1 MECSKGEKNMDK
13 KISVIIP
20 VYNVEK
26 YLARCLNSII
36 KNTYKNIEIILVND
50 GSKDKS
56 QEIIDKYK
64 NKYGNIIKAKE
75 QENKGPAE
83 ARNVGIEMAS
93 GEYIM
98 FVDSD
103 DFIKEDYIE
112 NYVQPLQEG
121 EYELVAGGY
130 HKWQDGKATYTIE
143 LQDKPWSK
151 FMIMGPYTKLYKKS
165 FLQENDI
172 KFVKVNIGEDIYFNM
187 QVNAIAKKVKIIN
200 YVGYYWFTN
209 SESISNTMHK
219 DIKNL
224 EIDKMLNG
232 SYDAI
237 VEKNAI
243 VDENKD
249 LIELYYYNFI
259 IWVLQWTT
267 KRTKFKDM
275 AKEYDKLFKWLEER
289 FPNYKKNKLIGI
301 NKPEGERFVVR
312 IMFFIFMIMHKLHLG
327 KIGVFIFSRMR

>member
-93 GEYIM
+93 GEYLM
-98 FVDSD
+98 FIDSD

-112 NYVQPLQEG
+112 NYVKTLKEAD
-121 EYELVAGGY
+121 YDLVAGGY
-130 HKWQDGKATYTIE
+130 HKWIDGKITYTIA
-143 LQDKPWSK
+143 LQDEPWAK

-165 FLQENDI
+165 FLQENNI
-172 KFVKVNIGEDIYFNM
+172 KFVKVNIGEDIYFNL
-187 QVNAIAKKVKIIN
+187 QVNALAKKVKIID
-200 YVGYYWFTN
+200 YVGYYWYTN
-209 SESISNTMHK
+209 NESISNTMHK

-232 SYDAI
+232 SYDSLI
-237 VEKNAI
+237 EKNAI
-243 VDENKD
+243 NPNNKE

-259 IWVLQWTT
+259 IWVLQWT
-267 KRTKFKDM
+267 
-275 AKEYDKLFKWLEER
+275 
-289 FPNYKKNKLIGI
+289 NKNK
-301 NKPEGERFVVR
+301 R
-312 IMFFIFMIMHKLHLG
+312 
-327 KIGVFIFSRMR
+327 

>member
-64 NKYGNIIKAKE
+64 NKYGNIIKARE

-93 GEYIM
+93 GEYLM
-98 FVDSD
+98 FIDSD

-112 NYVQPLQEG
+112 NYVKTLKEAD
-121 EYELVAGGY
+121 YDLVAGGY
-130 HKWQDGKATYTIE
+130 HKWIDGKITYTIA
-143 LQDKPWSK
+143 LQDEPWAK

-165 FLQENDI
+165 FLQENNI
-172 KFVKVNIGEDIYFNM
+172 KFVKVNIGEDIYFNL
-187 QVNAIAKKVKIIN
+187 QVNALAKKVKIID
-200 YVGYYWFTN
+200 YVGYYWYTN
-209 SESISNTMHK
+209 NESISNTMHK

-232 SYDAI
+232 SYDSLI
-237 VEKNAI
+237 EKNAI
-243 VDENKD
+243 NPNNKE

-267 KRTKFKDM
+267 KNTKFKYM
-275 AKEYDKLFKWLEER
+275 SKEYDRLFNWLKER
-289 FPNYKKNKLIGI
+289 FPNYIKNEL
-301 NKPEGERFVVR
+301 
-312 IMFFIFMIMHKLHLG
+312 
-327 KIGVFIFSRMR
+327 

>member
-1 MECSKGEKNMDK
+1 MKCSKGEKNMDK

-93 GEYIM
+93 GEYLM
-98 FVDSD
+98 FIDSD

-112 NYVQPLQEG
+112 NYVKTLKEAD
-121 EYELVAGGY
+121 YDLVAGGY
-130 HKWQDGKATYTIE
+130 HKWIDGKITYTIA
-143 LQDKPWSK
+143 LQDEPW
-151 FMIMGPYTKLYKKS
+151 
-165 FLQENDI
+165 
-172 KFVKVNIGEDIYFNM
+172 
-187 QVNAIAKKVKIIN
+187 AK
-200 YVGYYWFTN
+200 
-209 SESISNTMHK
+209 
-219 DIKNL
+219 
-224 EIDKMLNG
+224 
-232 SYDAI
+232 
-237 VEKNAI
+237 
-243 VDENKD
+243 
-249 LIELYYYNFI
+249 
-259 IWVLQWTT
+259 
-267 KRTKFKDM
+267 
-275 AKEYDKLFKWLEER
+275 
-289 FPNYKKNKLIGI
+289 
-301 NKPEGERFVVR
+301 
-312 IMFFIFMIMHKLHLG
+312 FMIMHKLHLG

>member
-93 GEYIM
+93 GEYLM
-98 FVDSD
+98 FIDSD

-112 NYVQPLQEG
+112 NYVKTLKEAD
-121 EYELVAGGY
+121 YDLVAGGY
-130 HKWQDGKATYTIE
+130 HKWIDGKITYTIA
-143 LQDKPWSK
+143 LQDEPWAK

-165 FLQENDI
+165 FLQENNI
-172 KFVKVNIGEDIYFNM
+172 KFVKVNIGEDIYFNL
-187 QVNAIAKKVKIIN
+187 QVNALAKKVKIID
-200 YVGYYWFTN
+200 YVGYYWYTN
-209 SESISNTMHK
+209 NESISNTMHK

-232 SYDAI
+232 SYDSLI
-237 VEKNAI
+237 EKNAI
-243 VDENKD
+243 NPNNKE

-267 KRTKFKDM
+267 KNTKFKDM
-275 AKEYDKLFKWLEER
+275 SKEYDRLFKWLKER

-312 IMFFIFMIMHKLHLG
+312 IMFFIFMTMHKLHLG

>member
-172 KFVKVNIGEDIYFNM
+172 KFVKVNIGEDIYFNL
-187 QVNAIAKKVKIIN
+187 QVNALAKKVKIID
-200 YVGYYWFTN
+200 YVGYYWYTN
-209 SESISNTMHK
+209 NESISNTMHK

-232 SYDAI
+232 SYDSLI
-237 VEKNAI
+237 EKNAI
-243 VDENKD
+243 NPNNKE

-267 KRTKFKDM
+267 KNTKFKDM
-275 AKEYDKLFKWLEER
+275 SKEYDRLFKWLKER

-301 NKPEGERFVVR
+301 NQPEGERFVVR

>member
-1 MECSKGEKNMDK
+1 MDK

-64 NKYGNIIKAKE
+64 NKYGNIIKARE

-93 GEYIM
+93 GEYLM
-98 FVDSD
+98 FIDSD

-112 NYVQPLQEG
+112 IYVKTLKEAD
-121 EYELVAGGY
+121 YDLVAGGY
-130 HKWQDGKATYTIE
+130 HKWIDGKITYTIA
-143 LQDKPWSK
+143 LQDEPWAK

-165 FLQENDI
+165 FLQENNI
-172 KFVKVNIGEDIYFNM
+172 KFVKVNIGEDIYFNL
-187 QVNAIAKKVKIIN
+187 QVNALAKKVKIID
-200 YVGYYWFTN
+200 YVGYYWYTN
-209 SESISNTMHK
+209 NESISNTMHK

-232 SYDAI
+232 SYDSLI
-237 VEKNAI
+237 EKNAI
-243 VDENKD
+243 NPNNKE

-267 KRTKFKDM
+267 KNTKFKDM
-275 AKEYDKLFKWLEER
+275 SKEYDRLFKWLKER

>member
-93 GEYIM
+93 GEYLM
-98 FVDSD
+98 FIDSD

-112 NYVQPLQEG
+112 NYVKTLKEAD
-121 EYELVAGGY
+121 YDLVAGGY
-130 HKWQDGKATYTIE
+130 HKWIDGKITYTIA
-143 LQDKPWSK
+143 LQDEPWAK

-165 FLQENDI
+165 FLQENNI
-172 KFVKVNIGEDIYFNM
+172 KFVKVNIGEDIYFNL
-187 QVNAIAKKVKIIN
+187 QVNALAKKVKIID
-200 YVGYYWFTN
+200 YVGYYWYTN
-209 SESISNTMHK
+209 NESISNTMHK

-232 SYDAI
+232 SYDSLI
-237 VEKNAI
+237 EKNAI
-243 VDENKD
+243 NPNNKE

-267 KRTKFKDM
+267 KNTKFKDM
-275 AKEYDKLFKWLEER
+275 SKEYDRLFKWLKER

>member
-1 MECSKGEKNMDK
+1 MDK
-13 KISVIIP
+13 KVSIIIP

-26 YLARCLNSII
+26 YLSRCIESII

-56 QEIIDKYK
+56 QEIINDYK
-64 NKYGNIIKAKE
+64 EKYGDIIKAKK

-98 FVDSD
+98 FIDSD

-112 NYVQPLQEG
+112 NYVKTLKEDD
-121 EYELVAGGY
+121 YELVSGGY
-130 HKWQDGKATYTIE
+130 HKWQDGKITYTIKLE
-143 LQDKPWSK
+143 DKPWSK

-165 FLQENDI
+165 FLKENDI

-187 QVNAIAKKVKIIN
+187 QVNAIAKKVKIID
-200 YVGYYWFTN
+200 YIGYYWFTN
-209 SESISNTMHK
+209 NESISNTMHK
-219 DIKNL
+219 NIKNL
-224 EIDKMLNG
+224 EINKMLNG
-232 SYDAI
+232 SYNAI

-243 VDENKD
+243 TDENRD

-267 KRTKFKDM
+267 KNTKFKEM
-275 AKEYDKLFKWLEER
+275 GKEYDKLFKWLKEK
-289 FPNYKKNKLIGI
+289 FPDYKKNKMIGI
-301 NKPEGERFVVR
+301 NKPEGERLTVR
-312 IMFFIFMIMHKLHLG
+312 LMFFIFMIMHKLHLG
-327 KIGVFIFSRMR
+327 KVVVYIFSRIR

>member
-1 MECSKGEKNMDK
+1 MDK

-93 GEYIM
+93 GEYLM
-98 FVDSD
+98 FIDSD

-112 NYVQPLQEG
+112 NYVKTLKEAD
-121 EYELVAGGY
+121 YDLVAGGY
-130 HKWQDGKATYTIE
+130 HKWIDGKITYTIA
-143 LQDKPWSK
+143 LQDEPWAK

-165 FLQENDI
+165 FLQENNI
-172 KFVKVNIGEDIYFNM
+172 KFVKVNIGEDIYFNL
-187 QVNAIAKKVKIIN
+187 QVNALAKKVKIID
-200 YVGYYWFTN
+200 YVGYYWYTN
-209 SESISNTMHK
+209 NESISNTMHK

-232 SYDAI
+232 SYDSLI
-237 VEKNAI
+237 EKNAI
-243 VDENKD
+243 NPNNKE

-267 KRTKFKDM
+267 KNTKFKDM
-275 AKEYDKLFKWLEER
+275 SKEYDRLFKWLKER

>member
-93 GEYIM
+93 GEYLM
-98 FVDSD
+98 FIDSD

-112 NYVQPLQEG
+112 NYVKTLKEAD
-121 EYELVAGGY
+121 YDLVAGGY
-130 HKWQDGKATYTIE
+130 HKWIDGKITYTIA
-143 LQDKPWSK
+143 LQDEPWAK

-165 FLQENDI
+165 FLQENNI
-172 KFVKVNIGEDIYFNM
+172 KFVKVNIGEDIYFNL
-187 QVNAIAKKVKIIN
+187 QVNALAKKVKIID
-200 YVGYYWFTN
+200 YVGYYWYTN
-209 SESISNTMHK
+209 NESISNTMHK

-232 SYDAI
+232 SYDSLI
-237 VEKNAI
+237 EKNAI
-243 VDENKD
+243 NPNNKE

-267 KRTKFKDM
+267 KNTKFKDM
-275 AKEYDKLFKWLEER
+275 SKEYDRLFKWLKER
-289 FPNYKKNKLIGI
+289 FPNYKKNRLIGI

>member
-93 GEYIM
+93 GEYLM
-98 FVDSD
+98 FIDSD

-112 NYVQPLQEG
+112 NYVKTLKEAD
-121 EYELVAGGY
+121 YDLVAGGY
-130 HKWQDGKATYTIE
+130 HKWIDGKITYTIA
-143 LQDKPWSK
+143 LQDEPWAK

-165 FLQENDI
+165 FLQENNI
-172 KFVKVNIGEDIYFNM
+172 KFVKVNIGEDIYFNL
-187 QVNAIAKKVKIIN
+187 QVNALAKKVKIID
-200 YVGYYWFTN
+200 YVGYYWYTN
-209 SESISNTMHK
+209 NESISNTMHK

-232 SYDAI
+232 SYDSLI
-237 VEKNAI
+237 EKNAI
-243 VDENKD
+243 NPNNKE

-259 IWVLQWTT
+259 IGVLQWTT
-267 KRTKFKDM
+267 KNTKFKDM
-275 AKEYDKLFKWLEER
+275 SKEYDRLFKWLKER

>member
-64 NKYGNIIKAKE
+64 NKYGNIIKARE

-93 GEYIM
+93 GEYLM
-98 FVDSD
+98 FIDSD

-112 NYVQPLQEG
+112 NYVKTLKEAD
-121 EYELVAGGY
+121 YDLVAGGY
-130 HKWQDGKATYTIE
+130 HKWIDGKITYTIA
-143 LQDKPWSK
+143 LQDEPWAK

-165 FLQENDI
+165 FLQENNI
-172 KFVKVNIGEDIYFNM
+172 KFVKVNIGEDIYFNL
-187 QVNAIAKKVKIIN
+187 QVNALAKKVKIID
-200 YVGYYWFTN
+200 YVGYYWYTN
-209 SESISNTMHK
+209 NESISNTMHK

-232 SYDAI
+232 SYDSLI
-237 VEKNAI
+237 EKNAI
-243 VDENKD
+243 NPNNKE

-267 KRTKFKDM
+267 KNTKFKDM
-275 AKEYDKLFKWLEER
+275 SKEYDRLFKWLKER

-301 NKPEGERFVVR
+301 NKPEGERFVVS

>member
-1 MECSKGEKNMDK
+1 MKCSKGEKNMDK

-93 GEYIM
+93 GEYLM
-98 FVDSD
+98 FIDSD

-112 NYVQPLQEG
+112 NYVKTLKEAD
-121 EYELVAGGY
+121 YDLVAGGY
-130 HKWQDGKATYTIE
+130 HKWIDGKITYTIA
-143 LQDKPWSK
+143 LQDEPWAK

-165 FLQENDI
+165 FLQENNI
-172 KFVKVNIGEDIYFNM
+172 KFVKVNIGEDIYFNL
-187 QVNAIAKKVKIIN
+187 QVNALAKKVKIID
-200 YVGYYWFTN
+200 YVGYYWYTN
-209 SESISNTMHK
+209 NESISNTMHK

-232 SYDAI
+232 SYDSLI
-237 VEKNAI
+237 EKNAI
-243 VDENKD
+243 NPNNKE

-267 KRTKFKDM
+267 KNTKFKDM
-275 AKEYDKLFKWLEER
+275 SKEYDRLFKWLKER

>member
-64 NKYGNIIKAKE
+64 NKYGNIIKARE

-93 GEYIM
+93 GEYLM
-98 FVDSD
+98 FIDSD

-112 NYVQPLQEG
+112 NYVKTLKEAD
-121 EYELVAGGY
+121 YDLVAGGY
-130 HKWQDGKATYTIE
+130 HKWIDGKITYTIA
-143 LQDKPWSK
+143 LQDEPWAK

-165 FLQENDI
+165 FLQENNI
-172 KFVKVNIGEDIYFNM
+172 KFVKVNIGEDIYFNL
-187 QVNAIAKKVKIIN
+187 QVNALAKKVKIID
-200 YVGYYWFTN
+200 YVGYYWYTN
-209 SESISNTMHK
+209 NESISNTMHK

-232 SYDAI
+232 SYDSLI
-237 VEKNAI
+237 EKNAI
-243 VDENKD
+243 KPNNKE

-267 KRTKFKDM
+267 KNTKFKDM
-275 AKEYDKLFKWLEER
+275 SKEYDRLFKWLKER

>member
-1 MECSKGEKNMDK
+1 MDK

-64 NKYGNIIKAKE
+64 NKYGNIIKARE

-93 GEYIM
+93 GEYLM
-98 FVDSD
+98 FIDSD

-112 NYVQPLQEG
+112 NYVKTLKEAD
-121 EYELVAGGY
+121 YDLVAGGY
-130 HKWQDGKATYTIE
+130 HKWIDGKITYTIA
-143 LQDKPWSK
+143 LQDEPWAK

-165 FLQENDI
+165 FLQENNI
-172 KFVKVNIGEDIYFNM
+172 KFVKVNIGEDIYFNL
-187 QVNAIAKKVKIIN
+187 QVNALAKKVKIID
-200 YVGYYWFTN
+200 YVGYYWYTN
-209 SESISNTMHK
+209 NESISNTMHK

-232 SYDAI
+232 SYDSLI
-237 VEKNAI
+237 EKNAI
-243 VDENKD
+243 NPNNKE

-267 KRTKFKDM
+267 KNTKFKDM
-275 AKEYDKLFKWLEER
+275 SKEYDRLFKWLKER

>member
-1 MECSKGEKNMDK
+1 MKCSKGEKNMYK

-93 GEYIM
+93 GEYLM
-98 FVDSD
+98 FIDSD

-112 NYVQPLQEG
+112 NYVKTLKEAD
-121 EYELVAGGY
+121 YDLVAGGY
-130 HKWQDGKATYTIE
+130 HKWIDGKITYTIA
-143 LQDKPWSK
+143 LQDEPWAK

-165 FLQENDI
+165 FLQENNI
-172 KFVKVNIGEDIYFNM
+172 KFVKVNIGEDIYFNL
-187 QVNAIAKKVKIIN
+187 QVNALAKKVKIID
-200 YVGYYWFTN
+200 YVGYYWYTN
-209 SESISNTMHK
+209 NESISNTMHK

-232 SYDAI
+232 SYDSLI
-237 VEKNAI
+237 EKNAI
-243 VDENKD
+243 NPNNKE

-267 KRTKFKDM
+267 KNTKFKDM
-275 AKEYDKLFKWLEER
+275 SKEYDRLFKWLKER

>member
-64 NKYGNIIKAKE
+64 NKYGNIIKARE

-93 GEYIM
+93 GEYLM
-98 FVDSD
+98 FIDSD

-112 NYVQPLQEG
+112 NYVKTLKEAD
-121 EYELVAGGY
+121 YDLVAGGY
-130 HKWQDGKATYTIE
+130 HKWIDGKITYTIA
-143 LQDKPWSK
+143 LQDEPWAK

-165 FLQENDI
+165 FLQENNI
-172 KFVKVNIGEDIYFNM
+172 KFVKVNIGEDIYFNL
-187 QVNAIAKKVKIIN
+187 QVNALAKKVKIID
-200 YVGYYWFTN
+200 YVGYYWYTN
-209 SESISNTMHK
+209 NESISNTMHK

-232 SYDAI
+232 SYDSLI
-237 VEKNAI
+237 EKNAI
-243 VDENKD
+243 NPNNKE

-267 KRTKFKDM
+267 KNTKFKDM
-275 AKEYDKLFKWLEER
+275 SKEYDRLFKWLKER

>member
-172 KFVKVNIGEDIYFNM
+172 KFVKVNIGEDIYFNL
-187 QVNAIAKKVKIIN
+187 QVNALAKKVKIID
-200 YVGYYWFTN
+200 YVGYYWYTN
-209 SESISNTMHK
+209 NESISNTMHK

-232 SYDAI
+232 SYDSLI
-237 VEKNAI
+237 EKNAI
-243 VDENKD
+243 NPNNKE

-267 KRTKFKDM
+267 KNTKFKDM
-275 AKEYDKLFKWLEER
+275 SKEYDRLFKWLKER

>member
-1 MECSKGEKNMDK
+1 MKCSKGEKNMDK

-93 GEYIM
+93 GEYLM
-98 FVDSD
+98 FIDSD

-112 NYVQPLQEG
+112 NYVKTLKEAD
-121 EYELVAGGY
+121 YDLVAGGY
-130 HKWQDGKATYTIE
+130 HKWIDGKITYTIA
-143 LQDKPWSK
+143 LQDEPWAK

-165 FLQENDI
+165 FLQENNI
-172 KFVKVNIGEDIYFNM
+172 KFVKVNIGEDIYFNL
-187 QVNAIAKKVKIIN
+187 QVNALAKKAKIID
-200 YVGYYWFTN
+200 YVGYYWYTN
-209 SESISNTMHK
+209 NESISNTMHK

-232 SYDAI
+232 SYDSLI
-237 VEKNAI
+237 EKNAI
-243 VDENKD
+243 NPNNKE

-267 KRTKFKDM
+267 KNTKFKDM
-275 AKEYDKLFKWLEER
+275 SKEYDRLFKWLKER

>member
-1 MECSKGEKNMDK
+1 MECSKGEMNMDK

-93 GEYIM
+93 GEYLM
-98 FVDSD
+98 FIDSD

-112 NYVQPLQEG
+112 NYVKTLKEAD
-121 EYELVAGGY
+121 YDLVAGGY
-130 HKWQDGKATYTIE
+130 HKWIDGKITYTIA
-143 LQDKPWSK
+143 LQDEPWAK

-165 FLQENDI
+165 FLQENNI
-172 KFVKVNIGEDIYFNM
+172 KFVKVNIGEDIYFNL
-187 QVNAIAKKVKIIN
+187 QVNALAKKVKIID
-200 YVGYYWFTN
+200 YVGYYWYTN
-209 SESISNTMHK
+209 NESISNTMHK

-232 SYDAI
+232 SYDSLI
-237 VEKNAI
+237 EKNAI
-243 VDENKD
+243 NPNNKE

-267 KRTKFKDM
+267 KNTKFKDM
-275 AKEYDKLFKWLEER
+275 SKEYDRLFKWLKER